1 MAKDMG
7 ELKQRYIELLK
18 STERKG
24 IDEFIDYLENETD
37 FFIAPASTK
46 FHCNY
51 IGGLLE
57 HSLNVYDNFKKLLEM
72 KNVEFAEDSVIICSL
87 LHDVCKSGSYVRETR
102 NRKVNGQWESY
113 EIWAN
118 TKRVEMPLPHSAR
131 SVRIIRNHIPLR
143 FAEELT
149 VFYHMGPYGGEDFEY
164 RNMLKQVNNE
174 YPFTTLFYAADLI
187 SSYIDEETIE

>member
-1 MAKDMG
+1 MKDINQT
-7 ELKQRYIELLK
+7 KKRYIELLR
-18 STERKG
+18 STGRKN
-24 IDEFIDYLENETD
+24 IEELISYLENETD

-51 IGGLLE
+51 MGGLAE

-72 KNVEFAEDSVIICSL
+72 KEIPFEEDSIIICAL
-87 LHDVCKSGSYVRETR
+87 LHDLCKCNNYVRETR

-118 TKRVEMPLPHSAR
+118 AKRVDFPLPHSAR

-143 FAEELT
+143 FTEELT
-149 VFYHMGPYGGEDFEY
+149 IFYHMGPYGGEDFEY
-164 RNMLKQVNNE
+164 RNMLKQVNTE
-174 YPFTTLFYAADLI
+174 YPFTTLFYIADLI
-187 SSYIDEETIE
+187 SSYLDEETVE